1 MAQKVGKNG
10 SETWPPEAIF
20 KPPDATF
27 KGKLS
32 FRSEPPDAN
41 FPELKLMSR
50 VSDKNS
56 VEDLSVN
63 SRVQFAKTKKCHL
76 RSIVCSGK
84 KLICLMSSV
93 CINL

>member
-1 MAQKVGKNG
+1 MDPQ
-10 SETWPPEAIF
+10 TWPPDAIF
-20 KPPDATF
+20 EPPDATLLR
-27 KGKLS
+27 KSS

-41 FPELKLMSR
+41 FPELKFMSR
-50 VSDKNS
+50 VSDKKS

-76 RSIVCSGK
+76 RSIVCIGE